1 MEKLINFL
9 NEYGILSAII
19 TALASALG
27 VLAKKLWDKTV
38 GNKFKEDIKKDVAAL
53 VVKYV
58 EQVYKDIHGEDKLN
72 KALEAFSDMLSE
84 KGINI
89 SDLEMRVYL
98 ESALAEFNEAF
109 KKTKSTDN
117 TESNKVCIES
127 PDEEGDEAVEEDTE
141 LTAET
146 AETIG

>member
-1 MEKLINFL
+1 MEKIINFL

-19 TALASALG
+19 AALASALG

-98 ESALAEFNEAF
+98 ESALAEFNDAF

-117 TESNKVCIES
+117 TDSNKGCIES
-127 PDEEGDEAVEEDTE
+127 TDKVGGDAVEEDSE

-146 AETIG
+146 VG

>member
-1 MEKLINFL
+1 METVINFL

-38 GNKFKEDIKKDVAAL
+38 GDKVKEDTKKDVAKL

-58 EQVYKDIHGEDKLN
+58 EQVYKDIHGEEKLD
-72 KALEAFSDMLSE
+72 KALEAFSEMLGQ
-84 KGINI
+84 KGITI

-98 ESALAEFNEAF
+98 ESALAGFNNAF
-109 KKTKSTDN
+109 TKTTSETSA
-117 TESNKVCIES
+117 TSETIEMTISETIES
-127 PDEEGDEAVEEDTE
+127 EDE
-141 LTAET
+141 
-146 AETIG
+146 

>member
-127 PDEEGDEAVEEDTE
+127 PDEEGDEAVEEDSLNE
-141 LTAET
+141 DTAET
-146 AETIG
+146 VG